1 MYKRQAAGAQAY
13 IGQLSAPLEGL
24 SPSIWTGTPTLDVL
38 LNHTRSRCARAG
50 IPFTVQADAMD
61 LHPMEDQDI
70 CSLFANLLDN
80 AYEAASG
87 VKDGPAWIHV
97 KIRKMKE
104 MVFIDISNPAAQAPC
119 QKGGRLVSR
128 KRDSALHGIG
138 LSSAAISAGKYGGQ
152 LEYEYKDHVFS
163 VRVSFLG
170 GIRSVG
176 SHSPKTS

>member
-1 MYKRQAAGAQAY
+1 MGEQY
-13 IGQLSAPLEGL
+13 
-24 SPSIWTGTPTLDVL
+24 
-38 LNHTRSRCARAG
+38 RSR
-50 IPFTVQADAMD
+50 
-61 LHPMEDQDI
+61 
-70 CSLFANLLDN
+70 
-80 AYEAASG
+80 
-87 VKDGPAWIHV
+87 
-97 KIRKMKE
+97 
-104 MVFIDISNPAAQAPC
+104 

>member
-1 MYKRQAAGAQAY
+1 
-13 IGQLSAPLEGL
+13 
-24 SPSIWTGTPTLDVL
+24 
-38 LNHTRSRCARAG
+38 
-50 IPFTVQADAMD
+50 MD

-170 GIRSVG
+170 GIRPVG